1 VLRQRVISAAVL
13 VPILVGALVFGDAGI
28 AIVVGVVTGL
38 AAVEVFRLL
47 RAAGYPSLAALGTV
61 LAIAVVVDAAQPRLV
76 DGSGAM
82 LLAIGAMII
91 AAGAFALPDPRD
103 GLATWV
109 TTVFGAFYVSLLAF
123 VVRLGHAAPGIPSG
137 APLASLGAQVGWI
150 LLLILGVWAFD
161 TGAYF
166 VGRRFGRRRF
176 LVHISPSKTYAGLVG
191 GTVAATAVVAL
202 LLAGLGQPPV
212 AGLALGPLVAVASQ
226 AGDLA
231 ESLLKRAAGA
241 KDSGTLIPGHGGILD
256 RIDSFLFAAPVVTLY
271 VVVAVR

>member
-1 VLRQRVISAAVL
+1 VLRQRTISAAVL
-13 VPILVGALVFGDAGI
+13 VPVLVGALILGGLWI
-28 AIVVGVVTGL
+28 AGVVALLTGL

-76 DGSGAM
+76 EGSGVI
-82 LLAIGAMII
+82 LFAIGAMII

-109 TTVFGAFYVSLLAF
+109 TTVFGAFYVALLAF
-123 VVRLGHAAPGIPSG
+123 VVRLGHVSPGLPAG
-137 APLASLGAQVGWI
+137 APLAQLGAERGWI
-150 LLLILGVWAFD
+150 LLLVLGVWAYD

-176 LVHISPSKTYAGLVG
+176 LTHISPSKTYAGLVG
-191 GTVAATAVVAL
+191 GTIAATVVVAL

-212 AGLALGPLVAVASQ
+212 AGLVLGPLVALASQ

-231 ESLLKRAAGA
+231 ESMLKRAAGA
-241 KDSGTLIPGHGGILD
+241 KDSGNMIPGHGGILD

-271 VVVAVR
+271 VVAAVR